1 LGNLSTAVAA
11 LELVST
17 TGDLVTI
24 RRGDP
29 DFDGAV
35 VALGALGIV
44 TRVTLD
50 IQPEFEMRQDPFEGL
65 LWDTVVSDFDAVM
78 SAGYSVSLMTS
89 WSEPSVTRLWIKTH
103 LALGAQEAAPMAH
116 LGAVPAA
123 HPSARP
129 SPEAL
134 QRLYP
139 FGAPGPRFERL
150 PHFRP
155 EAELWPPGHLRGEYM
170 VPRTQATAGRAAAFP
185 SGSSVAAPSRP
196 RRRRGSCRGSLCC
209 GQDGSDRRDRR

>member
-1 LGNLSTAVAA
+1 MAQATDWVILSTAVAA
-11 LELVST
+11 LELVSA

-29 DFDGAV
+29 NFDGAV

-50 IQPEFEMRQDPFEGL
+50 IQPEFEMRQDAFEGL
-65 LWDTVVSDFDAVM
+65 PWDTVLSDFDAVM

-89 WSEPSVTRLWIKTH
+89 WSEPNVTRLWIKTH
-103 LALGAQEAAPMAH
+103 LEGGALEAASMAN

-139 FGAPGPRFERL
+139 FG
-150 PHFRP
+150 RP
-155 EAELWPPGHLRGEYM
+155 AH
-170 VPRTQATAGRAAAFP
+170 
-185 SGSSVAAPSRP
+185 GSSGYRIPARSGAVASWSSAKRIYGAALS
-196 RRRRGSCRGSLCC
+196 GDG
-209 GQDGSDRRDRR
+209 GDYQDPRDRRPHRPPPLGDRDPKHGGRRVVAEPCLWR